1 MTISMITFSLN
12 AQTKKYTSYI
22 EEKIRLVEN
31 NLAGWVQ
38 TGNCTIKI

>member
-1 MTISMITFSLN
+1 MFSLD
-12 AQTKKYTSYI
+12 AQTKKYPADI

-38 TGNCTIKI
+38 TGEQ